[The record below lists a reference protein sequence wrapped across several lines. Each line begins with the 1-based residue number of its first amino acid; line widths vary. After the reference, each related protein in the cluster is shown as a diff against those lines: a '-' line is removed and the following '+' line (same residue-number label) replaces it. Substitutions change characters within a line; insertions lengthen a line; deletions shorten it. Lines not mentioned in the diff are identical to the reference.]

1 MEVKGLRCYVVVHSP
16 DTTPTKQDAHVADQQ
31 TSIKC
36 VTELAPVQQCSPKR
50 LTSPDLLT
58 TGKNRRNPFFKQ
70 THPHSPTKN
79 PTVSS
84 SSPCATGLRE
94 QKFSALSKFK
104 KLRRTDIDDETIVQ
118 SR

>member
-16 DTTPTKQDAHVADQQ
+16 DTTPTKQSAHVADQQ

-36 VTELAPVQQCSPKR
+36 VTELTPVQQRSPKR
-50 LTSPDLLT
+50 LTSPVLT
-58 TGKNRRNPFFKQ
+58 TEKNRRNPFFKQ

-79 PTVSS
+79 PTISS

-104 KLRRTDIDDETIVQ
+104 KLRQTDIDDKTIVQ